1 MPLLEPSFADD
12 SLSPVN
18 AAFCLL
24 AVWRGVVA
32 MASSSAPKGP
42 PSGRSGDSGTAAA
55 AAPAPVSKRRTSW
68 ELADAHLYLHWLI
81 ALRKE
86 REGGGR
92 ESGSVFAGWVL
103 CALVPLDILRV
114 SGSCCRDIPRVP
126 CYCLRASGTLLGV
139 TDENVIGMSR

>member
-55 AAPAPVSKRRTSW
+55 AAAAVPAPVSKRRTSW

-86 REGGGR
+86 REGEGGER
-92 ESGSVFAGWVL
+92 VEVCSRAGSFVRSFHL
-103 CALVPLDILRV
+103 I
-114 SGSCCRDIPRVP
+114 
-126 CYCLRASGTLLGV
+126 Y
-139 TDENVIGMSR
+139 